1 MKKIIISLLL
11 LLSLCGCNIKN
22 NKFGS
27 ETTTYTTLFAIRY
40 ATEFM
45 YSDYSKINSIYLN
58 GINVNDY
65 KPTEKNIENYSKADI
80 FIYSG
85 LNNESSIARDLLNEN
100 EKIKIIDAT
109 KGMTINNSIEEV
121 WLNPSNYLR
130 MCRTIKGT
138 LIEYTDNVYEIK
150 NIEAKYD
157 ELKTLISELDAE
169 LYNISKKASYT
180 NILVADDLFNYLTKY
195 NINVISIDPDNSSLD
210 KNIANAKKL
219 IESGD
224 IKYIYTI
231 KDKELSEETNNL
243 ISTLNVTKIEI
254 NTFKNITNEEYK
266 NKETYITLMKKINE
280 DYKKEL
286 YK

>member
-1 MKKIIISLLL
+1 MKKLIISILI
-11 LLSLCGCNIKN
+11 LLSLSGCSIKS
-22 NKFGS
+22 NKFT
-27 ETTTYTTLFAIRY
+27 EKTTYTTLFAIKY
-40 ATEFM
+40 ATDYM

-58 GINVNDY
+58 GINVNEY
-65 KPTEKNIENYSKADI
+65 KPTEKNIENYAKSDI

-100 EKIKIIDAT
+100 EKIRIIDAT
-109 KGMTINNSIEEV
+109 KGMTINSSIEET

-157 ELKTLISELDAE
+157 ELKTYISELDAE
-169 LYNISKKASYT
+169 LYDIAKKATYT
-180 NILVADDLFNYLTKY
+180 DILVADDLFNYLTKY
-195 NINVISIDPDNSSLD
+195 NINVISIDPNNSSLD

-224 IKYIYTI
+224 IKFIFTI

-243 ISTLNVTKIEI
+243 ISSLNVTKIEI

-266 NKETYITLMKKINE
+266 NKETYMTLMKKINE